1 MTPTFP
7 TRFTTFLRCAA
18 TLLVLSGVTA
28 CGGSSDSSTA
38 ASTTPPPQSTEPV
51 PTDPV
56 AQAPTLSGTA
66 AVGAPIAGGT
76 IAVQCMQ
83 GATLNATTSD
93 AGAWSVQTSGQTFPC
108 IITLTGGSLD
118 ATLYPTGLHSFA
130 VDATRANVTPVT
142 ELVMAMALGSDPA
155 AWLAAQGANVGAQ
168 LTQVAADLPAAKASL
183 SSWLENAGY
192 VLGDVDPLSG
202 VFSPT
207 AGDAYDDVLEALS
220 TNLAQAGTSLADV
233 VTSVAATE
241 PGETPV
247 ALPGA
252 YVISAAD
259 VAAMPQLNAS
269 TLSVADGLL
278 TMAAPATA
286 AQPIGAFVGGGT
298 GNKAVLQFSGLNG
311 MKLADLKSIEIVAQ
325 HLSGNTNLGPY
336 FNFIVDLQCNT
347 ALPGATIGDLR
358 TRRVIGFSP
367 GVASLYTADF
377 STGMRTLSIT
387 DKTPGWFIVG
397 TPLLGV
403 PAPNS
408 NNGNPLAGV
417 DGFDF
422 ATYPNACIVDGPS
435 GDAGLFRERTAAGCD
450 TGAALTTADPA
461 RCAKS
466 HAGAILVMGDSVS
479 VAARQWKLQS
489 VSIAGRKYAFK

>member
-1 MTPTFP
+1 M
-7 TRFTTFLRCAA
+7 RRRLRHRHCRQHDA
-18 TLLVLSGVTA
+18 
-28 CGGSSDSSTA
+28 
-38 ASTTPPPQSTEPV
+38 
-51 PTDPV
+51 
-56 AQAPTLSGTA
+56 
-66 AVGAPIAGGT
+66 
-76 IAVQCMQ
+76 
-83 GATLNATTSD
+83 TSD
-93 AGAWSVQTSGQTFPC
+93 VWSVQTAGQAFPC
-108 IITLTGGSLD
+108 IITLTGGNLD
-118 ATLYPTGLHSFA
+118 ASLYPSGLHSFA
-130 VDATRANVTPVT
+130 VDATRANVTPVI
-142 ELVMAMALGSDPA
+142 ELVMAMA
-155 AWLAAQGANVGAQ
+155 
-168 LTQVAADLPAAKASL
+168 
-183 SSWLENAGY
+183 
-192 VLGDVDPLSG
+192 SG

-259 VAAMPQLNAS
+259 AAAMPQLNAS
-269 TLSVADGLL
+269 TLSMADGLL

-286 AQPIGAFVGGGT
+286 AQPIGALVGGGT

-311 MKLADLKSIEIVAQ
+311 MKLADLKSLEIMAQ
-325 HLSGNTNLGPY
+325 HISGNTNLGPY

-347 ALPGATIGDLR
+347 ALPGSTIGDLR

-367 GVASLYTADF
+367 GVASLYTSDF

-450 TGAALTTADPA
+450 TGAALTAADPA

>member
-1 MTPTFP
+1 M
-7 TRFTTFLRCAA
+7 
-18 TLLVLSGVTA
+18 LVLSVVTA
-28 CGGSSDSSTA
+28 CGGGSDSGTA

-51 PTDPV
+51 PIVPAEPV

-66 AVGAPIAGGT
+66 AVGAPITGGA
-76 IAVQCMQ
+76 IAVQCVQ
-83 GATLNATTSD
+83 GTTLNATTSD

-118 ATLYPTGLHSFA
+118 AALYPTGLHSFA

-142 ELVMAMALGSDPA
+142 ELVVAMALGSDPA
-155 AWLAAQGANVGAQ
+155 TWLAAQGANVGAQ

-183 SSWLENAGY
+183 SSWLEDAGY

-202 VFSPT
+202 VFTPA
-207 AGDAYDDVLEALS
+207 AGNVYDDVLEALS
-220 TNLAQAGTSLADV
+220 ANLAEAGTSLADV

-252 YVISAAD
+252 YVITAAD
-259 VAAMPQLNAS
+259 AAAMPQLNAS
-269 TLSVADGLL
+269 TLSVADGTL

-298 GNKAVLQFSGLNG
+298 GNKAVVQFSGLNG

-325 HLSGNTNLGPY
+325 HMSGNTNLGPY
-336 FNFIVDLQCNT
+336 FNFIIDLQCKT
-347 ALPGATIGDLR
+347 ALPGSTIGDLR

-367 GVASLYTADF
+367 GIASLYTADF
-377 STGMRTLSIT
+377 STKMTTLSIT
-387 DKTPGWFIVG
+387 DKTPGWYIGG
-397 TPLLGV
+397 TPQLGV
-403 PAPNS
+403 PASNS
-408 NNGNPLAGV
+408 NPPAGV

-435 GDAGLFRERTAAGCD
+435 GDAGLFRERTATGCD

-461 RCAKS
+461 SCAKS
-466 HAGAILVMGDSVS
+466 HAGAILMMGDSAS
-479 VAARQWKLQS
+479 VAAREWKLQS
-489 VSIAGRKYAFK
+489 VSIAGRKYTFK